1 MKIKKGFELRK
12 VCDENIIISHGV
24 ENINFTKVIT
34 LNDSAAT
41 LWNKVMGKDF
51 TEDELVNIL
60 LDEYEVDKETAAKDV
75 KTLVASWKEA
85 ELIEL

>member
-34 LNDSAAT
+34 LNDSATT

>member
-41 LWNKVMGKDF
+41 LWNKVMDKDF
-51 TEDELVNIL
+51 TEEELVNIL
-60 LDEYEVDKETAAKDV
+60 LDEYEVDKETAAKDI
-75 KTLVASWKEA
+75 KALVASWKEA

>member
-51 TEDELVNIL
+51 TEEELVNIL

-75 KTLVASWKEA
+75 KALVASWKEA

>member
-60 LDEYEVDKETAAKDV
+60 LDEYEVDKETAAKDI
-75 KTLVASWKEA
+75 KALVASWKEA

>member
-41 LWNKVMGKDF
+41 LWNKVMDKDF
-51 TEDELVNIL
+51 TEEELVNIL
-60 LDEYEVDKETAAKDV
+60 LDEYEVDKETATKDV